1 VARVAR
7 TIVVETP
14 PIPRRLFRV
23 FAELEGMYR
32 NMVEQLTLYAVREG
46 VPSFTRLR
54 ALKYRELRSLY
65 PQLPSHYAYTACQ
78 DASARAKSF
87 LRLKKKG
94 LAEKE
99 FPEVNSVSIW
109 LDDHLWRA
117 SGLTSIEV
125 ATHRGWIP
133 LEVIP
138 HKQYWKYVNR
148 GWRLASEA
156 KIKLDKRSRR
166 LLVYLTFVKEV
177 EEYKPRGFVSVDVN
191 EDNVTVLIDGVAYL
205 FETNIGRVV
214 LGYYY
219 RRKRVQERY
228 DKVYGV
234 KSRIK
239 KKALW
244 KLKEREKKQD
254 TRWKVANIIVRET
267 SRRGYAVVMEM
278 LGRRP
283 AEHMIARIRD
293 DQLRHRVFQASF
305 KGMQRAIEEKAR
317 EYGVPV
323 VYVDPKNT
331 SRLCPVHGSEIAYED
346 GSRVGRCT
354 RGGELWHRDV
364 VAVWNLLLRA
374 LRGGGS
380 VAPSPAGLNLD
391 GSPVPLGS
399 TAAHEP
405 TRVPKALWARRKSLE
420 ATLNDPKKHGTAL

>member
-1 VARVAR
+1 MARVAR

-32 NMVEQLTLYAVREG
+32 NMVEQLVLHAVREG
-46 VPSFTRLR
+46 VPSFTRLK

-94 LAEKE
+94 LVERE
-99 FPEVNSVSIW
+99 HPEVDSVSIW

-117 SGLTSIEV
+117 NGLTSIEV
-125 ATHRGWIP
+125 ATHNGWIP

-138 HKQYWKYVNR
+138 HKQYWKYVNK

-156 KIKLDKRSRR
+156 KIKLDRKSRK
-166 LLVYLTFVKEV
+166 LLVYLTFAKEV
-177 EEYKPRGFVSVDVN
+177 EEYKPRGYVSVDVN

-205 FETNIGRVV
+205 FETNMKRVV

-219 RRKRVQERY
+219 RRKRVQEKY
-228 DKVYGV
+228 DVVYGTNF
-234 KSRIK
+234 SRK
-239 KKALW
+239 KRILR
-244 KLKEREKKQD
+244 KLKEKKKKD
-254 TRWKVANIIVRET
+254 DARWKIASIIVREAFK
-267 SRRGYAVVMEM
+267 RRYAIVMEK
-278 LGRRP
+278 LGKRP
-283 AEHMIARIRD
+283 GEKMVSRIRD
-293 DQLRHRVFQASF
+293 SQLRHRVFQASF
-305 KGMQRAIEEKAR
+305 KGVQRAIEEKAR

-323 VYVDPKNT
+323 IYVDPKNT
-331 SRLCPVHGSEIAYED
+331 SRLCPVHGSKIVYGDE
-346 GSRVGRCT
+346 SRIGKCE
-354 RGGELWHRDV
+354 RGGEIWHRDV
-364 VAVWNLLLRA
+364 VAVWNLLLKT

-380 VAPSPAGLNLD
+380 SAPSPAGLPVD

-405 TRVPKALWARRKSLE
+405 TVIARDLWARWKSLE
-420 ATLNDPKKHGTAL
+420 ATLNDPKKHRTAL

>member
-1 VARVAR
+1 MAR
-7 TIVVETP
+7 TVAVETP
-14 PIPRRLFRV
+14 PLPRKLFRV

-32 NMVEQLTLYAVREG
+32 NMVEQLVLHAVREG
-46 VPSFTRLR
+46 VSSFTKLK
-54 ALKYRELRSLY
+54 ALKYRELRNLY

-94 LAEKE
+94 LVERE
-99 FPEVNSVSIW
+99 HPEVDSVSIW

-138 HKQYWKYVNR
+138 HKQYWKYVNK
-148 GWRLASEA
+148 GWRLASET

-166 LLVYLTFVKEV
+166 LIIYLTFVKDV
-177 EEYKPRGFVSVDVN
+177 EEYRSRGFIPVDVN
-191 EDNVTVLIDGVAYL
+191 ENNVTALIDGSVYL
-205 FETNIGRVV
+205 FETNTGRIV

-219 RRKRVQERY
+219 RRKRVQEKY
-228 DKVYGV
+228 DKLYGV

-239 KKALW
+239 REILK
-244 KLKEREKKQD
+244 KLKEKKKKD
-254 TRWKVANIIVRET
+254 NARWKIASIIVREAFK
-267 SRRGYAVVMEM
+267 RRYAIVLER

-283 AEHMIARIRD
+283 AEHMIARISD
-293 DQLRHRVFQASF
+293 EQLRHRVFQAAF
-305 KGMQRAIEEKAR
+305 RGVQRAIEEKAR
-317 EYGVPV
+317 EHGVPV

-331 SRLCPVHGSEIAYED
+331 SRLCPVHGSKIVYGDE
-346 GSRVGRCT
+346 SRIGKCE
-354 RGGELWHRDV
+354 RGGEIWHRDV
-364 VAVWNLLLRA
+364 AAVWNLLLKA

-380 VAPSPAGLNLD
+380 AAPSPAGLFVD

-405 TRVPKALWARRKSLE
+405 TVIARDLWARWKSLE
-420 ATLNDPKKHGTAL
+420 ATLNDPKKHRTAL